1 MSVLRNDQNLSTAD
15 IVNADKGNEPRAENP
30 TDSSAQPGWS
40 SEPDAAVQNRQPQQ
54 GAANAVRTTEFPDL
68 ADASDPRTPTT
79 RNPNTG
85 AAEGQRLQLQDQAD
99 TTRRNESEQSRG
111 GVDRDTRPVQSLG
124 GSNQGGSVDNAA
136 RANTAEGNALSSG
149 PLFPEDELHNFRAQW
164 DRVQASFVDEPR
176 QAVQQADSLVANV
189 VKRIAE
195 QFAEERSRL
204 EQQWDRG
211 DDVSTEDLRQGLR
224 RYRAFFDR
232 LLSF

>member
-1 MSVLRNDQNLSTAD
+1 MRN
-15 IVNADKGNEPRAENP
+15 
-30 TDSSAQPGWS
+30 
-40 SEPDAAVQNRQPQQ
+40 
-54 GAANAVRTTEFPDL
+54 TEFPDL
-68 ADASDPRTPTT
+68 ADATDPRQPET
-79 RNPNTG
+79 RNPLTRNSISG
-85 AAEGQRLQLQDQAD
+85 DMSMRAAD
-99 TTRRNESEQSRG
+99 TQDLQAQDRVDTVRRNETEQSRG
-111 GVDRDTRPVQSLG
+111 GFDRDVRPVEPVSGNIL
-124 GSNQGGSVDNAA
+124 STNATVG
-136 RANTAEGNALSSG
+136 RTNTSDTNTLSSG

-195 QFAEERSRL
+195 QFAEERANL